1 MTRRILDQIH
11 MSAAY
16 RHWKAAEARG
26 ETGDLATRAIDATRP
41 EALKAYR
48 ALPWWQRFGL

>member
-11 MSAAY
+11 MATAY

-48 ALPWWQRFGL
+48 ALPWWQRLGL